1 MHIAF
6 LPPGWSTKIGVNYP
20 MWRSLGL
27 SADGDGDYLVFGNVV
42 PVENDS
48 FGSKIRQVVAFDVC
62 VSSDFVQYRDKSYFG
77 YV

>member
-27 SADGDGDYLVFGNVV
+27 SADCDGECLVFGNVV
-42 PVENDS
+42 SVGNEY
-48 FGSKIRQVVAFDVC
+48 FGSDIRQVGASDVY
-62 VSSDFVQYRDKSYFG
+62 VFSDFVQYYDKT
-77 YV
+77 